1 MPDVAIPHKGYT
13 HFCKKHDPEIKAVSP
28 HPAYLNE
35 LVRFGK
41 GAPDS
46 IKAQVGF
53 LSKEWHNQCKISFY
67 T

>member
-1 MPDVAIPHKGYT
+1 M
-13 HFCKKHDPEIKAVSP
+13 AVSP
-28 HPAYLNE
+28 HPANLNE

-53 LSKEWHNQCKISFY
+53 LSKEWHNQCKIRLSS
-67 T
+67 